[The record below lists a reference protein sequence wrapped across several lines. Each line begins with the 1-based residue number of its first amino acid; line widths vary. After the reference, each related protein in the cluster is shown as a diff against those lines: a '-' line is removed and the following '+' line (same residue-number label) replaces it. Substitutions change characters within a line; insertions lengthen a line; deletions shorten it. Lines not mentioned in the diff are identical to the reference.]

1 MEQVG
6 TADHRRH
13 GAEVAGVADW
23 GPVVEDRCVSI
34 RSSLTEKSLLIRLF
48 AGALAGCALLLGLL
62 TAGASSAHAEDP
74 MDVRG
79 EITDPAGALTDT
91 SAVQAALD
99 RLRDNTDMQL
109 FVVYVDSFDGLS
121 GEDWAAQTA
130 ELSGLG
136 TDDALLAVA
145 VDDRRYGLDIALE
158 APITDD
164 EFDRIARAVE
174 DDLSD
179 SNWDGAAITAAET
192 MRGALEGGGSSG
204 SGGSGTSALSVLL
217 VAGIVVVAIVA
228 FLLWWASRKRGSAGN
243 PAEGQFST
251 LPTAELNRRA
261 SSALVAI
268 DDELKTAEQE
278 LGFAQ
283 AQFGDE
289 ATKEFAATLETSKA
303 RVTRAFTVRQQLD
316 DETVEA
322 EPQARLMMAEII
334 TICSEVDA
342 ALAESSKPFDDLRDL
357 QSKAPD
363 LLASTGRDIPTI
375 RARIEPA
382 RATLAGLALTYP
394 ASALASVSTNPD
406 QAAQLLDAAAQ
417 AVTAGEA
424 NIAAG
429 DRASAVAQLRAATHA
444 VGQAVTLLDAVDRAG
459 SDLESAGP
467 RLDAALASIQSDL
480 ADARSIGAGDPAV
493 AQAAARAQEV
503 VASAQGARNGGD
515 PLAALAALADAE
527 ASLDTALTPA
537 REVAEQRSR
546 AAALLRESLGRAESQ
561 IRAVNDFIDTRKGAV
576 GPEARTRLSEAI
588 RLLGEARSLESSDP
602 VAALDAVR
610 RCEQLVQSAQ
620 QLAQMDVQ
628 NWENQRRG
636 GGGGGG
642 GSNIGG
648 MVLGGILIDSI
659 LRGGGGFGGGGGGF
673 GGGFGGGMGG
683 GSRGGRSRG
692 GGFGGGG
699 GGGRRSRGGRF

>member
-1 MEQVG
+1 M
-6 TADHRRH
+6 
-13 GAEVAGVADW
+13 
-23 GPVVEDRCVSI
+23 SI

-192 MRGALEGGGSSG
+192 MRSALEGGGSGG
-204 SGGSGTSALSVLL
+204 SGGGTSALTVLL
-217 VAGIVVVAIVA
+217 VAGLVVVAIVA
-228 FLLWWASRKRGSAGN
+228 FLLWRASRKRGSAGN

-289 ATKEFAATLETSKA
+289 ATKEFAATLEASKA

-394 ASALASVSTNPD
+394 ASALTSVSTNPD

-467 RLDAALASIQSDL
+467 RLDAALTSIQSDL
-480 ADARSIGAGDPAV
+480 ADARSIGAADPAV
-493 AQAAARAQEV
+493 VQAAARAQEV
-503 VASAQGARNGGD
+503 VAAAQGARDGGD

-602 VAALDAVR
+602 VTALDAVR

-673 GGGFGGGMGG
+673 GGGMGG
-683 GSRGGRSRG
+683 GSRGSRSRG
-692 GGFGGGG
+692 GGFGGG